1 MITYYASQN
10 LNITNGCHI
19 TSRIFIT
26 PISTSDGRDI
36 IADFLFHL
44 IYFKLVSKEAIVLAE
59 FDYVETI
66 NSVGI
71 MISLNLKS
79 AFNYCFV
86 TTILCIVG
94 VKNDQQDATAS
105 MIFTGDISFDG
116 PVKYFA
122 EIQKTCNYR
131 RPFEKVKPFLYEAD
145 LRIGN
150 LESAL
155 LEQPYGLKPAIGG
168 KLIYHYGSHK
178 AVDGL
183 KYAGFDVLQ
192 LANNHITD
200 FDSKGV
206 ESTTK
211 ALKNAG
217 IDYVGLRSD
226 HDRKRSQIPLIKVVN
241 GIKIGFLAYCQNKEG
256 CDLYQ
261 CNENECGNSSSV
273 FKRGPAILDK
283 EKARYDITA
292 LKKKV
297 DRIVVLLHWSRE
309 LSLMPPMGIRDIAK
323 LLKIFGAN
331 LIIGGH
337 PHVIQV
343 NDNSL

>member
-1 MITYYASQN
+1 MTPYGF
-10 LNITNGCHI
+10 THI
-19 TSRIFIT
+19 
-26 PISTSDGRDI
+26 
-36 IADFLFHL
+36 L
-44 IYFKLVSKEAIVLAE
+44 I
-59 FDYVETI
+59 
-66 NSVGI
+66 
-71 MISLNLKS
+71 
-79 AFNYCFV
+79 YCFV
-86 TTILCIVG
+86 IAILSIFAVRNNDHATTV
-94 VKNDQQDATAS
+94 S

-116 PVKYFA
+116 PVKHFA
-122 EIQKTCNYR
+122 ELQRTCNYR
-131 RPFEKVKPFLYEAD
+131 KPFEKVKPYLDEAD

-150 LESAL
+150 LESPL
-155 LEQPYGLKPAIGG
+155 LHKPYGLKPAMGD
-168 KLIYHYGSHK
+168 KLVIRYGSVK

-183 KYAGFDVLQ
+183 KYAGFNVLQ

-226 HDRKRSQIPLIKVVN
+226 HDRKQSQIPLIKVVN

-292 LKKKV
+292 LRKKV

-343 NDNSL
+343 NHNSLQFFHFLSRCVVM

>member
-1 MITYYASQN
+1 MTLNDFTNICIFCLAS
-10 LNITNGCHI
+10 
-19 TSRIFIT
+19 IF
-26 PISTSDGRDI
+26 S
-36 IADFLFHL
+36 
-44 IYFKLVSKEAIVLAE
+44 
-59 FDYVETI
+59 
-66 NSVGI
+66 
-71 MISLNLKS
+71 
-79 AFNYCFV
+79 
-86 TTILCIVG
+86 CIVE
-94 VKNDQQDATAS
+94 VKNDEQDATAS

-122 EIQKTCNYR
+122 EIHKTCDYR
-131 RPFEKVKPFLYEAD
+131 GPFDKIKPFLYEAD

-150 LESAL
+150 LESPL
-155 LEQPYGLKPAIGG
+155 LHKPYGLKPALMG
-168 KLIYHYGSHK
+168 KSVYHYGSVK

-226 HDRKRSQIPLIKVVN
+226 HDRKQSQIPLIKVVN

-292 LKKKV
+292 LRKKV

-309 LSLMPPMGIRDIAK
+309 YSLMPPFGVRDIAM

-343 NDNSL
+343 NHNSLEFFYFLSRCVLI